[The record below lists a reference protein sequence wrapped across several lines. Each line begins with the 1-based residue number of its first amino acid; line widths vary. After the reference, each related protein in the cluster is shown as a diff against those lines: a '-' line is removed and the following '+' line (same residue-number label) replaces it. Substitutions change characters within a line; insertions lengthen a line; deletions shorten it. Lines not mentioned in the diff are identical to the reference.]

1 MTPEEQYGPYG
12 PGRDVAFN
20 TLSNFRELGG
30 YRTSDGRT
38 VRHGLIWRGGSLGW
52 LDAGELD
59 RVRQIGF
66 RCDLDFRSAIE
77 ADEMPDPRLPGVIY
91 ERSCAMLDARGDEID
106 FSPEGITRILDAY
119 REVRGVDALD
129 RLEDGSPDADMF
141 SPKAMA
147 VMDDI
152 YVGMAFDSM
161 AHKRLFAHLAA
172 GEVPIVFHCTAGK
185 DRTGVAAMLVLLALG
200 VSEEDA
206 LYDYLLT
213 NVYLAQRIRELV
225 AKDLG
230 VEPEDVAEEEEMRA
244 GVSERMGRNVLAFS
258 CGQAP

>member
-1 MTPEEQYGPYG
+1 MTPEILYGLYG

-106 FSPEGITRILDAY
+106 FSPEGIARILEAH
-119 REVRGVDALD
+119 REVRGIDALD
-129 RLEDGSPDADMF
+129 HLEDGSSDTDMF
-141 SPKAMA
+141 SPKALA

-152 YVGMAFDSM
+152 YVSMAFDST
-161 AHKRLFAHLAA
+161 AYRRLFAHLVEE
-172 GEVPIVFHCTAGK
+172 EVPIVFHCTAGK

>member
-20 TLSNFRELGG
+20 TLSNFRELCG

-106 FSPEGITRILDAY
+106 FSPEGIARILEAH
-119 REVRGVDALD
+119 REVRGIDALD
-129 RLEDGSPDADMF
+129 HLEDGSSDTDMF
-141 SPKAMA
+141 SPKALA

-152 YVGMAFDSM
+152 YVSMAFDST
-161 AHKRLFAHLAA
+161 AYRRLFAHLVEE
-172 GEVPIVFHCTAGK
+172 EVPIVFHCTAGK

-200 VSEEDA
+200 VSE
-206 LYDYLLT
+206 
-213 NVYLAQRIRELV
+213 Q
-225 AKDLG
+225 
-230 VEPEDVAEEEEMRA
+230 
-244 GVSERMGRNVLAFS
+244 MGRRVFDAIIARYGTYEAYFDAEYGLDAQALATLRDRYTEWYTRGTSLFR
-258 CGQAP
+258 PK

>member
-106 FSPEGITRILDAY
+106 FSPEGIARILEAH
-119 REVRGVDALD
+119 REVRGIDALD
-129 RLEDGSPDADMF
+129 HLEDGSSDTDMF
-141 SPKAMA
+141 SPKALA

-152 YVGMAFDSM
+152 YVSMAFDST
-161 AHKRLFAHLAA
+161 AYRRLFAHLVEE
-172 GEVPIVFHCTAGK
+172 EVPIVFHCTAGK

-200 VSEEDA
+200 VSE
-206 LYDYLLT
+206 
-213 NVYLAQRIRELV
+213 Q
-225 AKDLG
+225 
-230 VEPEDVAEEEEMRA
+230 
-244 GVSERMGRNVLAFS
+244 MGRRVFDAIIARYGTYEAYFDAEYGLDAQALATLRDRYTEWYTRGTSLFR
-258 CGQAP
+258 PK